1 MKGIYLCI
9 EVGLTAGLL
18 YVGDRFGTTNMWITI
33 AAIITVHFL
42 IEALCKVYYKFNAP
56 KDDSSE
62 DSGNNSVKNVVYVPR
77 TRHRQEDIDIPVN
90 NEFYEDDSE
99 EETTD
104 TRIRNVV
111 NKKRRVTNK

>member
-42 IEALCKVYYKFNAP
+42 IEALCKVYCKFNIPKEDKRVAP
-56 KDDSSE
+56 VV
-62 DSGNNSVKNVVYVPR
+62 NSYR
-77 TRHRQEDIDIPVN
+77 ARCRQENIDVPVDD
-90 NEFYEDDSE
+90 EYYEDDME
-99 EETTD
+99 EESVNN
-104 TRIRNVV
+104 RINNVM
-111 NKKRRVTNK
+111 NKKKRVTDK